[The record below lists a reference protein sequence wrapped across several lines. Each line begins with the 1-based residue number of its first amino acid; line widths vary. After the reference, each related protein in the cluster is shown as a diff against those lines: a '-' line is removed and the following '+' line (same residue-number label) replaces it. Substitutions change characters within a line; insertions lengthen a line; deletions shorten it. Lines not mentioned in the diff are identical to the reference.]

1 MEEFNG
7 RNGKCL
13 TEKKR
18 TRHETNLESETGEF
32 TTVRNPIY
40 LYWKKQVKGSN
51 FRSREEK
58 KNGE

>member
-32 TTVRNPIY
+32 TTVRNPIC
-40 LYWKKQVKGSN
+40 LYI
-51 FRSREEK
+51 EK
-58 KNGE
+58 ASERI